1 MWSVG
6 IQMFFFKFLKII
18 CCLDKGTQLPYI
30 EFALKEGFGVIVL
43 NTNQVIF
50 QKLPPPLAPGKLNYL
65 PLKNKL
71 FFPIQQKK
79 MLAYRLFFL
88 SILHKA

>member
-1 MWSVG
+1 MGQGRKIMWSLG

-18 CCLDKGTQLPYI
+18 FCLDKGTQLPYI

-50 QKLPPPLAPGKLNYL
+50 QG
-65 PLKNKL
+65 
-71 FFPIQQKK
+71 
-79 MLAYRLFFL
+79 
-88 SILHKA
+88 